1 MAAGLSRDSCES
13 LCHRR
18 RPAVK
23 KLCLALFTGLTAV
36 VLTATLDLTGNW
48 EVEAD
53 FDDSSLSGGGFDC
66 AFRQDG
72 QQLTGTCS
80 GGSAQLTG
88 ELKGQNVSWKI
99 QAVTYTGTAN
109 ETWTSMRGRFTIDG
123 KGGSFTA
130 L

>member
-1 MAAGLSRDSCES
+1 M
-13 LCHRR
+13 
-18 RPAVK
+18 K

-48 EVEAD
+48 EVEAN

-66 AFRQDG
+66 AFTQDG
-72 QQLTGTCS
+72 EQLTGTCS

-88 ELKGQNVSWKI
+88 ELKGQNVSWKMKT
-99 QAVTYTGTAN
+99 VTYTGTVN
-109 ETWTSMRGRFTIDG
+109 ETGTSMRGRFTIDG

-130 L
+130 LKSK